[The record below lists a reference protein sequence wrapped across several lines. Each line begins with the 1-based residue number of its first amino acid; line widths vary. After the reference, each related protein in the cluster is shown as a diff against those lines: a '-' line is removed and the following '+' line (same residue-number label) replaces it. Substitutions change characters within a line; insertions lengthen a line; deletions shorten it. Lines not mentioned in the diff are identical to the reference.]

1 MNEASISLS
10 RWYAKKIS
18 RRCAMLGSQAKH
30 LFPDDPLINKNTV
43 HIITYHRFGDSTRDP
58 FTVTA
63 HNFELQ
69 MRWLREENRIIS
81 LDTLEQF
88 LFEGRDV
95 PAGATLVTIDDGS
108 ESVFHTALPVLKEFM
123 VPAVLY
129 TVAGAVGT
137 GRGPNTEQ
145 PEDYMDWGGLE
156 VLVDNGITIGS
167 HNWQHVSFASLGK
180 EERIDYALKSKEELE
195 SRLGVQV
202 RSFAY
207 PFGTISDFDIE
218 ATKTLK
224 QVGYTTALT
233 SQHGNVKKGDN
244 PFLLSRVKVEGG
256 ENLYWFKKICN
267 GHMNVWRIVDE
278 GLWRFQS
285 GGRSVIQAK

>member
-1 MNEASISLS
+1 MNESSISPS

-18 RRCAMLGSQAKH
+18 RRCAMLGSQVKH
-30 LFPDDPLINKNTV
+30 LFPDVALLNKNTV

-63 HNFELQ
+63 QNFELQ
-69 MRWLREENRIIS
+69 MRWLREEKRIIS
-81 LDTLEQF
+81 LDTLEKF

-108 ESVFHTALPVLKEFM
+108 ESVFHTALPVLKEYR

-129 TVAGAVGT
+129 TVAGAVGA
-137 GRGPNTEQ
+137 GRGPNNEQ
-145 PEDYMDWGGLE
+145 PEDYMGWAELE
-156 VLVDNGITIGS
+156 VLASNGITIGS
-167 HNWQHVSFASLGK
+167 HNWQHVSFTSLGK
-180 EERIDYALKSKEELE
+180 EERIDYALRSREELE
-195 SRLGVQV
+195 SRLGIQV

-207 PFGTISDFDIE
+207 PFGTVSDFDIE
-218 ATKTLK
+218 AAQTLK
-224 QVGYTTALT
+224 QVGYTTAFT
-233 SQHGNVKKGDN
+233 SQHGSVKKGDN

-267 GHMNVWRIVDE
+267 GHMNVWRIVDK
-278 GLWRFQS
+278 GLWSLQN
-285 GGRSVIQAK
+285 GGRSVIER